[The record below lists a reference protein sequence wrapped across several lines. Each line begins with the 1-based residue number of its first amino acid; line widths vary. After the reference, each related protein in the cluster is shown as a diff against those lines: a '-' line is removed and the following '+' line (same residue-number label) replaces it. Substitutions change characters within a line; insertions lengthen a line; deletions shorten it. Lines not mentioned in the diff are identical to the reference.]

1 MKTLR
6 TNLVLLA
13 STIIFFGVIYPLF
26 VWSIGLIF
34 PNQANGFPISQNG
47 KVIGYKNIGQNFTE
61 AKYFWDRPSACNY
74 NPINAGPTNMG
85 PTNPVFLSTV
95 EQRVDT
101 FLVQNPGIKKSEIPS
116 DLVTASASGIDPDI
130 SVQGALIQIPRV
142 AKARGISQHDLQK
155 LVEENIGKPLLGLFG
170 PERVNVLKLNLAL
183 DNLTKKD

>member
-6 TNLVLLA
+6 TNLVLLF

-26 VWSIGLIF
+26 IWSIGLLF
-34 PNQANGFPISQNG
+34 PSQANGFPILENG
-47 KVIGYKNIGQNFTE
+47 KVIGYENIGQNFTA
-61 AKYFWDRPSACNY
+61 AKYFWGRPSACNY
-74 NPINAGPTNMG
+74 NPVNAGPTNLG
-85 PTNPVFLSTV
+85 PTNPAFLTTV
-95 EQRVDT
+95 EHRINT

-142 AKARGISQHDLQK
+142 ANARGISREK
-155 LVEENIGKPLLGLFG
+155 LINLVNQNIGKPLLGLFG

-183 DNLTKKD
+183 DNLMKKS